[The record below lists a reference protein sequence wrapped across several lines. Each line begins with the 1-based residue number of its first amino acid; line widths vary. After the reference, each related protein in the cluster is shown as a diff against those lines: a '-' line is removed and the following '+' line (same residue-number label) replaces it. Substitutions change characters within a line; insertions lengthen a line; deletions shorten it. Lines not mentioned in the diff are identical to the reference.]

1 MTIRP
6 TDPQR
11 AATSIETKS
20 ELMSD
25 IKRGTRLGY
34 VIWTASRDPDPPSRM
49 PRRRGARHAR
59 FPLCDSDKKQG
70 RRGVMPFTK
79 RAPRL
84 IESRAASESSAP
96 SRDTHQY
103 QARSAALGHITSW
116 RALSR
121 PQTQNSLHFF
131 AGWIQRDA
139 NTCATIFCARRLR
152 LRRAVQLRQGGS
164 VKRKRRRMSPD
175 YSPGTQTA
183 DWQAQRTAILFNEN
197 YYRGIRRK
205 TRRRRLILAGVGAA
219 ALIAVLA
226 WAMKPAGQTGG
237 GRGGFARGAG
247 GGGPVPVRA
256 VAATTGTVDVTVDA
270 LGTVAALNTATIHS
284 RVDGPLLKVPFREGQ
299 LVKGGDLLAQ
309 IDPSTFQAALAQ
321 AAG

>member
-1 MTIRP
+1 MP
-6 TDPQR
+6 TP
-11 AATSIETKS
+11 
-20 ELMSD
+20 
-25 IKRGTRLGY
+25 
-34 VIWTASRDPDPPSRM
+34 VPP
-49 PRRRGARHAR
+49 
-59 FPLCDSDKKQG
+59 F
-70 RRGVMPFTK
+70 
-79 RAPRL
+79 
-84 IESRAASESSAP
+84 
-96 SRDTHQY
+96 
-103 QARSAALGHITSW
+103 
-116 RALSR
+116 
-121 PQTQNSLHFF
+121 
-131 AGWIQRDA
+131 
-139 NTCATIFCARRLR
+139 FCARRLR

-175 YSPGTQTA
+175 YSPSTQTA

-284 RVDGPLLKVPFREGQ
+284 RV
-299 LVKGGDLLAQ
+299 
-309 IDPSTFQAALAQ
+309 
-321 AAG
+321 